1 VSAKPLRTVSL
12 IAGGRVI
19 DPASGL
25 DAVGD
30 VYVKS
35 GLVERIELQKKA
47 LVSPSEIKSARGV
60 WDARGCIVSPGFVD
74 LHVHLR
80 EPGREDE
87 ETIQSGARAAAAG
100 GFTSICCMPNTDP
113 PIDDQETVQFVID
126 KARNAD
132 CRVYPIGAI
141 TQGQR
146 GEYLTEIGD
155 MVAAG
160 VIAIS
165 EDGKS
170 VASAEVERRAMEY
183 VRMFDI
189 PVISHCEDIAL
200 AKNGVMNEG
209 TVSTLLGMPGLPAAA
224 EEIMV
229 ARDIQLAAFTG
240 ARLHIAHVSTAG
252 SVRLIKRAKLDG
264 VRVTAEAT
272 PHHFSLT
279 DRKIAESFDTN
290 LRVKPPLRTEK
301 DRRAIIAA
309 LAEGTLDC
317 IATDHAPHSE
327 EEKDNEFDRAPN
339 GMIGL
344 ETALG
349 LVGSMLVKP
358 GYLDWPQALKLM
370 TINPA
375 QITEIPAGRLLAGE
389 PADITVIEP
398 DAAWVVDAGRFFSR
412 SKNSPFV
419 GWTLQ
424 GRVKLTICRGKVTH
438 VDE

>member
-1 VSAKPLRTVSL
+1 MSAKFPKTISI
-12 IAGGRVI
+12 IAGGRII
-19 DPASGL
+19 DPASGV

-30 VYVKS
+30 VYLKG
-35 GLVERIELQKKA
+35 GLIEKIELKKKA
-47 LVSPSEIKSARGV
+47 LKSPAQIESERGIADV
-60 WDARGCIVSPGFVD
+60 RGLIVSPGFTD

-87 ETIQSGARAAAAG
+87 ETIESGARAAAAG

-126 KARNAD
+126 QARDAS

-160 VIAIS
+160 VVAIS

-170 VASAEVERRAMEY
+170 VASAEVQRRAMEY

-189 PVISHCEDIAL
+189 PVISHCEDAAL
-200 AKNGVMNEG
+200 AKGSAMNEG
-209 TVSTLLGMPGLPAAA
+209 TVSTLLGMSGQPAAA

-240 ARLHIAHVSTAG
+240 ARLHVAHVSTAG
-252 SVRLIKRAKLDG
+252 SVKLIKRAKRDG
-264 VRVTAEAT
+264 VAVTGEAA
-272 PHHFSLT
+272 PHHFSLI
-279 DRKIAESFDTN
+279 DQMIAESFDAN
-290 LRVKPPLRTEK
+290 LRVNPPLRTEK
-301 DRRAIIAA
+301 DRRAVIAG
-309 LAEGTLDC
+309 LANGTLDC
-317 IATDHAPHSE
+317 IATDHAPHSV
-327 EEKDNEFDRAPN
+327 EEKDNEFDKAPP

-349 LVGSMLVKP
+349 LVGKILV
-358 GYLDWPQALKLM
+358 GGGHLDWPTAVARL

-375 QITEIPAGRLLAGE
+375 RIVKIPAGTLTENA
-389 PADITVIEP
+389 PADVTVFDPAEE
-398 DAAWVVDAGRFFSR
+398 WVVEPERFFSLSR
-412 SKNSPFV
+412 NSPFA
-419 GWTLQ
+419 GWTLT
-424 GRVKLTICRGKVTH
+424 GRIKLTICKGKVTYL
-438 VDE
+438 DG

>member
-1 VSAKPLRTVSL
+1 M
-12 IAGGRVI
+12 
-19 DPASGL
+19 
-25 DAVGD
+25 DATGD
-30 VYVKS
+30 VYVKN
-35 GLVERIELQKKA
+35 GRIERIEIKKKA
-47 LVSPSEIKSARGV
+47 LVSAEDIKTKDNI

-87 ETIQSGARAAAAG
+87 ETIMSGARAAAAG
-100 GFTSICCMPNTDP
+100 GFTSVCCMPNTDP

-126 KARNAD
+126 QARNAA

-141 TQGQR
+141 TQGQK
-146 GEYLTEIGD
+146 GEFLTEIGD
-155 MVAAG
+155 MVRVGA
-160 VIAIS
+160 VAIS
-165 EDGKS
+165 EDGRS
-170 VASAEVERRAMEY
+170 VASAEVQRRAMEY

-189 PVISHCEDIAL
+189 PCISHCEDPDL
-200 AKNGVMNEG
+200 AKSGVMNEG

-252 SVRLIKRAKLDG
+252 SVRLIKRAKRDG
-264 VRVTAEAT
+264 VAVTAEAT

-279 DRKIAESFDTN
+279 DNMIAESFNTN
-290 LRVKPPLRTEK
+290 LRVSPPLRTEK
-301 DRRAIIAA
+301 DRKAVIAG
-309 LAEGTLDC
+309 LADGTLDC

-349 LVGSMLVKP
+349 LIGKMLVTP
-358 GYLDWPQALKLM
+358 GHLDWPQV
-370 TINPA
+370 I
-375 QITEIPAGRLLAGE
+375 RLLTVQPARIVRIPGGALAANE
-389 PADITVIEP
+389 SADITVFDPQEE
-398 DAAWVVDAGRFFSR
+398 WVVDPARFFSR

-424 GRVKLTICRGKVTH
+424 GKVRLTICGGKITH
-438 VDE
+438 AAD

>member
-1 VSAKPLRTVSL
+1 VSAKIPRAVSV

-19 DPASGL
+19 DPGSGL

-30 VYVKS
+30 VYIKNA
-35 GLVERIELQKKA
+35 RIERLELKNKA
-47 LVSPSEIKSARGV
+47 LMSPSRIESERGA
-60 WDARGCIVSPGFVD
+60 WDARGCIVSPGFID

-100 GFTSICCMPNTDP
+100 GFTSVCCMPNTDP
-113 PIDDQETVQFVID
+113 PIDDQETVQFIID
-126 KARNAD
+126 QAQSAA

-160 VIAIS
+160 AVAIS

-189 PVISHCEDIAL
+189 PVISHCEDAAL

-209 TVSTLLGMPGLPAAA
+209 TVSTLLGMAGIPAAA

-252 SVRLIKRAKLDG
+252 SVRLIKRAKRDG
-264 VRVTAEAT
+264 VKVTGEAT
-272 PHHFSLT
+272 PHHFSLI
-279 DRKIAESFDTN
+279 DQMIAESFNSN
-290 LRVKPPLRTEK
+290 LRVNPPLRTEK
-301 DRRAIIAA
+301 DRKAILAA
-309 LAEGTLDC
+309 LADGTLDC

-327 EEKDNEFDRAPN
+327 EEKDNEFDLAPN
-339 GMIGL
+339 GMSGL

-349 LVGSMLVKP
+349 LAGLKLVKP
-358 GYLDWPQALKLM
+358 GLLDWPQVLKLI

-375 QITEIPAGRLLAGE
+375 EIVKIPGGRLAEGE
-389 PADITVIEP
+389 VADITVFDPNEE
-398 DAAWVVDAGRFFSR
+398 WVVDSGRFFSL

-419 GWTLQ
+419 GWTLH
-424 GRVKLTICRGKVTH
+424 GRVKLTICQGKATH
-438 VDE
+438 ADE